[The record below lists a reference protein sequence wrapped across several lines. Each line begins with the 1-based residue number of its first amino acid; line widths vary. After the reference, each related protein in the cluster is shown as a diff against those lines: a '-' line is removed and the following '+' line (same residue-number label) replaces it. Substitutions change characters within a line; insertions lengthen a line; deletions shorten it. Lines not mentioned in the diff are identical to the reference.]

1 MKLLYLPTYS
11 PDFNPIEEAFS
22 CIKAWI
28 RSNRDYVRSESVLD
42 DLDARIHPYFIIW
55 DAVFEAVTPAKIEGW
70 FKDSGY
76 L

>member
-1 MKLLYLPTYS
+1 MYS
-11 PDFNPIEEAFS
+11 PDLNPIEEAFS

-28 RSNRDYVRSESVLD
+28 RGNHNYAHSELIPD
-42 DLDARIHPYFIIW
+42 DLQSPIHLYFVIW
-55 DAVFEAVTPAKIEGW
+55 EAVLTAISPEKIEGW

>member
-22 CIKAWI
+22 SIKAWI
-28 RSNRDYVRSESVLD
+28 RSNRDYVRSESIPD
-42 DLDARIHPYFIIW
+42 DLGARLNPYFMVW
-55 DAVFEAVTPAKIEGW
+55 DAVFEAVTLTKIEGW
-70 FKDSGY
+70 FKDCGY